1 MEMTIRPMTA
11 PERMYCYT
19 QSQQIMAQTG
29 CIGHLR
35 GDMGSTGEQFY
46 SSWDDHQ
53 GQLKTQEFKDEFDA
67 VINALRFDEAYGG
80 VLVSR
85 KALANYCWDHP
96 DSRMVSGEDDF
107 GFRLDTE
114 NYSYMIRLNP
124 NRGMYNI
131 YCYCYQREW
140 LDNHLENASKGVRF
154 IDSHYNEKFR
164 VPDGGKVRIITVGGE
179 YRDMRV
185 RYIDDYHMETN
196 ADWGNTL
203 YHICEFAERFEARG
217 CQDIFPLRSTLP
229 DRCYSILEST
239 GDIIIIQKGEKG
251 YYHIDVT
258 DGTKAE
264 NRAFVDGQ
272 NEKLGITKAQEEAMK
287 AGSMFGWA
295 VPAADPQTY
304 DNNGALLHPKQKDR
318 GDAR

>member
-1 MEMTIRPMTA
+1 
-11 PERMYCYT
+11 
-19 QSQQIMAQTG
+19 
-29 CIGHLR
+29 
-35 GDMGSTGEQFY
+35 
-46 SSWDDHQ
+46 
-53 GQLKTQEFKDEFDA
+53 
-67 VINALRFDEAYGG
+67 
-80 VLVSR
+80 
-85 KALANYCWDHP
+85 
-96 DSRMVSGEDDF
+96 
-107 GFRLDTE
+107 
-114 NYSYMIRLNP
+114 
-124 NRGMYNI
+124 
-131 YCYCYQREW
+131 
-140 LDNHLENASKGVRF
+140 
-154 IDSHYNEKFR
+154 
-164 VPDGGKVRIITVGGE
+164 
-179 YRDMRV
+179 
-185 RYIDDYHMETN
+185 METN

-295 VPAADPQTY
+295 VPAADPQNHD
-304 DNNGALLHPKQKDR
+304 DNGSLLHPKQKDR

>member
-1 MEMTIRPMTA
+1 MKMTIRPMTA
-11 PERMYCYT
+11 PERMYCFT

-35 GDMGSTGEQFY
+35 GDMGSSGEQFY

-67 VINALRFDEAYGG
+67 VINALRFEEAHGG
-80 VLVSR
+80 VLASR
-85 KALANYCWDHP
+85 RSLANYCWDHP
-96 DSRMVSGEDDF
+96 DSRMVPGEDDF

-164 VPDGGKVRIITVGGE
+164 VPDGDKVRIITASGE
-179 YRDMRV
+179 YRDMCV

-217 CQDIFPLRSTLP
+217 CQDIFPLRSALP

-239 GDIIIIQKGEKG
+239 GDIIIIQKGEPLAVC
-251 YYHIDVT
+251 HIDYMTVQ
-258 DGTKAE
+258 
-264 NRAFVDGQ
+264 V
-272 NEKLGITKAQEEAMK
+272 
-287 AGSMFGWA
+287 
-295 VPAADPQTY
+295 
-304 DNNGALLHPKQKDR
+304 NGKIHILLQF
-318 GDAR
+318 

>member
-1 MEMTIRPMTA
+1 MEMIIRPMTV

-67 VINALRFDEAYGG
+67 VINALRFDEAHDG
-80 VLVSR
+80 VLANR
-85 KALANYCWDHP
+85 RALANYCWHHP
-96 DSRMVSGEDDF
+96 DSRLVPGEDAF

-140 LDNHLENASKGVRF
+140 LDNHLQNAAKGIRF

-164 VPDGGKVRIITVGGE
+164 VPDGEKVRIITAGGE
-179 YRDMRV
+179 HRDMRV
-185 RYIDDYHMETN
+185 RYIDDYHIETN
-196 ADWGNTL
+196 AEWGNTL
-203 YHICEFAERFEARG
+203 YHICEFAERLEARG

-229 DRCYSILEST
+229 DRCYSIMEST

-251 YYHIDVT
+251 YYHTDVT
-258 DGTKAE
+258 EGTKEE

-295 VPAADPQTY
+295 VPAADPQNY
-304 DNNGALLHPKQKDR
+304 DDNGALLHPKQKDR